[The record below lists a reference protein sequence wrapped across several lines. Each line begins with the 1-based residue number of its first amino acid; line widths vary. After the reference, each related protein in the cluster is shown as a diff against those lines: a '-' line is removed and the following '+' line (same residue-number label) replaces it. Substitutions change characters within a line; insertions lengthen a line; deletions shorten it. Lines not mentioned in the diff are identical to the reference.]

1 MSDVISVLSLSDGI
15 RHILSIACAFV
26 YFLAFAACLLKSDK
40 LKKISSL
47 TWGVGTA
54 INGLIVVSNWAV
66 NGYMPFVS
74 MYQVLTFLGVTY
86 SFVYVYVS
94 RRYRSEFLRP
104 YFLLFQAIIMTG
116 VFFMGKTASAWTFPP
131 ALQSAYF
138 IPHVLSYMISYT
150 LVAVAALICII
161 SFFLKGENKLR
172 HEKAVYHLVIT
183 GFPFMVLGMFLGALW
198 ANACWGNFWS
208 WDLKETWSLLTV
220 MTLSS
225 YLHLRRTATF
235 GKYAKVL
242 VIAAFAFEIIT
253 LFFVGMFDD
262 SSIHSY
268 S

>member
-1 MSDVISVLSLSDGI
+1 MSDILSVLALSDSI
-15 RHILSIACAFV
+15 RHILSLVCAVV
-26 YFLAFAACLLKSDK
+26 YLSAFATCVVSSGK

-47 TWGVGTA
+47 MWGVGTA

-74 MYQVLTFLGVTY
+74 MYQVLTFLGLTY
-86 SFVYVYVS
+86 YFVYVYIS
-94 RRYRSEFLRP
+94 RRFSSEFLRP
-104 YFLLFQAIIMTG
+104 YFILFQGVILTG
-116 VFFMGKTASAWTFPP
+116 VFFMGKTASAWSFPP

-150 LVAVAALICII
+150 LVAVSALICII
-161 SFFLKGENKLR
+161 SFFLKGENRLR

-198 ANACWGNFWS
+198 ANACWGSFWS

-225 YLHLRRTATF
+225 YLHLRRTEAF

-242 VIAAFAFEIIT
+242 VIFAFIFEIIT
-253 LFFVGMFDD
+253 LFFVGMFDE